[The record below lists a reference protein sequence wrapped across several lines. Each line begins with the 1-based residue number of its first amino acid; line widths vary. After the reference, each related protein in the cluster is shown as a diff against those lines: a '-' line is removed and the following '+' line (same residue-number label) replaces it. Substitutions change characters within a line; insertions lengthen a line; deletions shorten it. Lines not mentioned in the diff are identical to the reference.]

1 MRDISLGL
9 LWLPLAGY
17 LLGSIPFG
25 IVLTRLFGGG
35 DIRTA
40 GSGNIGATNVTRVV
54 GPIPGILT
62 LILDGL
68 KGAAAVWLAA
78 HFSGSSATWMTVTG
92 VAALVGHCFPV
103 WLKFRGGKGVAT
115 AAGMFLALC
124 WPAAIAAILLF
135 VLVVMFFRFVSLGSI
150 AAAAAMPLLIYLLW
164 APHFSPHLAPPPS
177 VTLGAFAAAMLVVY
191 KHDGNIQRL
200 VEGREPRFSFGKES
214 KDKGAE

>member
-1 MRDISLGL
+1 MRNVSLSL

-25 IVLTRLFGGG
+25 ILLTRLFGGG
-35 DIRTA
+35 DIRAA

-62 LILDGL
+62 LILDAL
-68 KGAAAVWLAA
+68 KGAAAVWLAQ
-78 HFSGSSATWMTVTG
+78 HFSGSSASWMTATG
-92 VAALVGHCFPV
+92 FAALVGHCFPV

-115 AAGMFLALC
+115 GAGVFLALC
-124 WPAAIAAILLF
+124 WPAALGAILLF
-135 VLVVMFFRFVSLGSI
+135 VLVVAFFRFVSLGSI

-164 APHFSPHLAPPPS
+164 APRLAPPPS
-177 VTLGAFAAAMLVVY
+177 VTIGAFAMAMLIVY

-200 VEGREPRFSFGKES
+200 VEGREPRFSFSKES
-214 KDKGAE
+214 KDGNSK